1 MSEQDAISRCD
12 AALDAF
18 ERDTGIWPPGR
29 SMPNSFGGGEDADT
43 IRFKAWIYW
52 RRAHAACN
60 AHDALLAACEDA
72 LACVSIAF
80 QDCCNPEAC
89 EFMTAVEGD
98 LLAAIRL
105 ARGEEVPHE

>member
-60 AHDALLAACEDA
+60 AHDALLAACEAA
-72 LACVSIAF
+72 LAASAGER
-80 QDCCNPEAC
+80 DCDNDDPCSVWPQMAA
-89 EFMTAVEGD
+89 AV
-98 LLAAIRL
+98 RL